1 MKSKILFYLMI
12 SALAV
17 AFWSCETDNSQQL
30 EKKNWQMVWSDE
42 FNGNSGEAPNS
53 ANWTY
58 DIGSSGWGNQELQ
71 YYTNR
76 PENVQHDGNGNLV
89 ITARKENFNGAQYTS
104 ARIKSQGLQEFK
116 YGRIEARLKTP
127 YGPGIWPAFWMLG
140 SNINSVSWP
149 QCGEIDI
156 MELKGQLP
164 SIISG
169 TLHGPGYS
177 ASNAITKSYGLQ
189 NGRFDND
196 FHLFAVEWN
205 ESSIDFFVDDFMYQR
220 IDRSKVNGEWVFDQ
234 SFFLIFNI
242 AVGGNYVGYP
252 TIQTPFPQKMTIDYV
267 RVYKQL

>member
-1 MKSKILFYLMI
+1 MKNKWIIILSLQ
-12 SALAV
+12 ALALG
-17 AFWSCETDNSQQL
+17 FLGCEADKTQQI
-30 EKKNWQMVWSDE
+30 EQKNWELVWRDE
-42 FNGNSGEAPNS
+42 FNDNAGELPNAS
-53 ANWTY
+53 NWTF
-58 DIGSSGWGNQELQ
+58 DIGASGWGNQELQ

-89 ITARKENFNGAQYTS
+89 ITALKENYNGSQYTS

-140 SNINSVSWP
+140 SNINTVSWP

-156 MELKGQLP
+156 MELKGQYP
-164 SIISG
+164 SIIYG
-169 TLHGPGYS
+169 TIHGPGYAGGNS
-177 ASNAITKSYGLQ
+177 ITKPYGLQ

-196 FHLFAVEWN
+196 YHLFAVEWN
-205 ESSIDFFVDDFMYQR
+205 ENCIDFFVDNFLYQR
-220 IDRSKVNGEWVFDQ
+220 IDRNEVSGQWVFDQ
-234 SFFLIFNI
+234 SFFMLFNI